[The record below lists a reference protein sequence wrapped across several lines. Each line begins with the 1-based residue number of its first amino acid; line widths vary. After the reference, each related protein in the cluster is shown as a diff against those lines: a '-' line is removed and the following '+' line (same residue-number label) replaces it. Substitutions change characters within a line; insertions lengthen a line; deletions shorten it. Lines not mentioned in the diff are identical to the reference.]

1 MAANTDSKPVSIL
14 DINPLQ
20 HLTTDAAISQYNY
33 ESIMNGLVQW
43 DQSRLDNITIRLA
56 IRTEPYFVD
65 YILHTK
71 YYYDKTYGSTASETL
86 LANGRFAYDH
96 RLNYVLATDDLA
108 TLRVNVV
115 DNGGTSWQ
123 LYQIVH
129 VADAFKKVKMYEDN
143 DGELVDEE
151 HLLDDTQ
158 YTLVAN
164 MYHIIPFAPADPN
177 DANSEAEQF
186 PHSYISGA
194 YFRIYDTS
202 SDTFKIYKVLD
213 GHTVTSPDDIAANAV
228 LVCQEGT
235 SAYPPTAI
243 PTFDIYVN
251 NASTVEKTYIHSP
264 NKNIDTGKKMST
276 PASGYE
282 LYCNNYVSGKYD
294 GNKIVKG
301 TLVYYRGDF
310 FIALKDAPATA
321 PFVSDAENDYVT
333 FMADDW
339 ARVFAIP
346 FNNAVI
352 EGSGTIRTTVK
363 TDVDGYI
370 LRNVGVVE
378 SNEKTNIAVTATFST
393 EGEPTSQ
400 PTGMNILQS
409 SNYVNW
415 PEQTSKWTEGTMY
428 TTDPSFSAYCKQN
441 YSAVMMFDHTDTD
454 NFKYKNIINYD
465 GPDLD
470 QGLCVML
477 PVSVLDENNVSHD
490 PEDGTMIEFLF
501 NIWPNHKYD
510 GRAANDLIINKSQ
523 IYVYSVPSLAEYKV
537 SGFNI
542 GTVEPIA
549 KFSMARL
556 VNFYMFSENVGVPD
570 RPVCYKARFIYSA
583 KEKRWKTYDYYQL
596 PDHIFLSPNG
606 FVDPSQPEA
615 YGVQTA
621 GFPLYQNPFSDFNLS
636 AIHVNQKFK
645 NQIQK
650 PGE

>member
-1 MAANTDSKPVSIL
+1 MSANSEAKPVSIL
-14 DINPLQ
+14 DVNPLQ

-56 IRTEPYFVD
+56 IRTDPYFVD
-65 YILHTK
+65 YVLHTK
-71 YYYDKTYGSTASETL
+71 YYYDKTYGSTASEPL
-86 LANGRFAYDH
+86 LSVNGFAYDH
-96 RLNYVLATDDLA
+96 RMNFVLAKGDLS
-108 TLRVNVV
+108 TVRINVV
-115 DNGGTSWQ
+115 DNGGTRWQ
-123 LYQIVH
+123 LYQMVT
-129 VADAFKKVKMYEDN
+129 VYDAYKKLEMYEDN
-143 DGELVDEE
+143 EGNLYDAEELPEDVPA
-151 HLLDDTQ
+151 
-158 YTLVAN
+158 TLVAN
-164 MYHIIPFAPADPN
+164 MYHLKPYVSGESFPAAYP
-177 DANSEAEQF
+177 
-186 PHSYISGA
+186 PGT
-194 YFRIYDTS
+194 YFRLYDTAT
-202 SDTFKIYKVLD
+202 DTFKLYKVRDDLSEGD
-213 GHTVTSPDDIAANAV
+213 TVSSIDDVA
-228 LVCQEGT
+228 
-235 SAYPPTAI
+235 SKAI
-243 PTFDIYVN
+243 PVCVTTTSQYPNPLYEIN
-251 NASTVEKTYIHSP
+251 ITSTTSYIHLS
-264 NKNIDTGKKMST
+264 NAQIKIDKKLNSRE
-276 PASGYE
+276 SGYIP
-282 LYCNNYVSGKYD
+282 YCKNYVVGKYD
-294 GNKIVKG
+294 GNQILKG
-301 TLVYYRGDF
+301 TMVYYMGDF

-321 PFVSDAENDYVT
+321 PVVSDPSNDYVT
-333 FMADDW
+333 FMANDW
-339 ARVFAIP
+339 ARVFAVP
-346 FNNAVI
+346 ASNAII
-352 EGSGTIRTTVK
+352 EGSGTIRSTVK
-363 TDVDGYI
+363 TDLDGYI
-370 LRNVGVVE
+370 LRNVGAIE
-378 SNEKTNIAVTATFST
+378 SNEKTNISVTST
-393 EGEPTSQ
+393 LSTKGETTSQ
-400 PTGMNILQS
+400 PTGMNILPT

-441 YSAVMMFDHTDTD
+441 YSAVMMFDHTDAD

-477 PVSVLDENNVSHD
+477 PVSVLDENNVTHD
-490 PEDGTMIEFLF
+490 PDDGTMIEFMF

-523 IYVYSVPSLAEYKV
+523 IYVYSVPDLAEYKV

-570 RPVCYKARFIYSA
+570 RPVCYKARFIFSA
-583 KEKRWKTYDYYQL
+583 KEHRWKTYDYYQL

-636 AIHVNQKFK
+636 AIHVDQKFK

-650 PGE
+650 PGKTEDE